1 MDQHEN
7 MQDAT
12 NLGETPAPRRRRS
25 AIYHQEENASATAAT
40 PAQKPAVQVN
50 MPAQPSPAKDK
61 PVENAPAFQ
70 KRGNQQSM
78 NQPRVNMPQQGNT
91 TAQGNAPAFAKKEPV
106 MPQQTRK
113 VEPTKVDAPKADAT
127 RAMPPIRNIQP
138 QSVPTPGVPK
148 PDGKGN
154 SLPNL
159 RQPQNVVRRPVNLE
173 GMQDVK
179 SPAQRQEEAR
189 QRSNLNVKQM
199 DAKQRREH
207 LQEEIQADTM
217 PDMPDEGAT
226 KGKSAILAVVIA
238 ILLLIGVL
246 VIGLMMIPDD
256 NTGALGQLKQSVMS
270 PINNLLGKNEPKQE
284 VPTASGFTA
293 TLNNTTAPYQIT
305 FNLVT
310 SSNVTAVRVADAQ
323 GNPMEVATRL
333 QIPNADNTIVWLFEL
348 TMGEDFAGIVEAQVF
363 CGDAWVNTGLKQT
376 LTLSS
381 DAPASISNVPSGF
394 FTAATNNPAQ
404 PDDDELTADS
414 HEEPTV
420 SVAIEENPT
429 ETPSEEPT
437 VTPTQVPTEVPTP
450 EVVPTATEAP
460 AAQVL
465 VTLAPTEVPTA
476 TPTIA
481 PTQAPE
487 ETEAPVP
494 EAEDTQGEEPTVL
507 DNVHVDAQL
516 PEAEATED
524 VTEPTEAP
532 TATPRPVLEF
542 AADESADPSLI
553 ANTVVYEGDSR
564 TATKEYV
571 RSGKQINMPASD
583 EYMTKAFGVLTY
595 RGNAFRQNAAVGTV
609 EDASQLSLVWTVEGG
624 SIKAKSR
631 TYYGFG
637 WTNQPLI
644 VQWPGNVRKDMTLS
658 DGKAEKTALKE
669 VIAAGLDGK
678 IYFLDLEDGSQTR
691 EIINL
696 GYPIRSTPAVT
707 TFGYPQMVVGQY
719 ARFLANKTGNIGLHF
734 YELLDGK
741 ENLTID
747 GLDGGSKKIRA
758 YNDVGAFDT
767 SALYDRNSDTFIT
780 AGTNGMLYTVHM
792 NTVYEQGDETH
803 ESKLTINPEITLM
816 KSRTKNQK
824 DANTAVEASIAMYGG
839 YAFYADVQGIL
850 RCVDVNTMT
859 TVWAVETGDAV
870 KASIA
875 LDQDEDGQLWLYTA
889 NTLLNR
895 SKGDVTIRR
904 YNAQTGA
911 EDWALAV
918 NASKK
923 SDSTA
928 GAMASPVVGQHGLN
942 DLVYFTLSNLSTSGS
957 EKLMGS
963 GTKAQGGVLVAL
975 DKNTG
980 KVVWAKSLGE
990 YCYSSP
996 VAVYNENGKGWI
1008 IQATNDG
1015 LLMLLD
1021 GLTGETVNTLQLNGT
1036 IESSPAVYRNMLVI
1050 CTTGKNTSFIYGVKI
1065 D

>member
-1 MDQHEN
+1 MDQNEN
-7 MQDAT
+7 MQDAS
-12 NLGETPAPRRRRS
+12 NISETSAPRRRRS

-40 PAQKPAVQVN
+40 PVQKPAVQVN
-50 MPAQPSPAKDK
+50 IPAQTNPTQNQ

-70 KRGNQQSM
+70 KRGNVPQQS
-78 NQPRVNMPQQGNT
+78 NT
-91 TAQGNAPAFAKKEPV
+91 PVQGNAPAFAKKEPV

-113 VEPTKVDAPKADAT
+113 VEPTKVDATKPDVT

-148 PDGKGN
+148 PDGKTN

-199 DAKQRREH
+199 DMKQHREH
-207 LQEEIQADTM
+207 LQEEMQVENL
-217 PDMPDEGAT
+217 PDMPEEGEK
-226 KGKSAILAVVIA
+226 KGKMTILAVVIC
-238 ILLLIGVL
+238 ILLVIGVL
-246 VIGLMMIPDD
+246 VVGLLMIPDD

-310 SSNVTAVRVADAQ
+310 SSNVTAVRVADAE
-323 GNPMEVATRL
+323 GNPLEVVTRL
-333 QIPNADNTIVWLFEL
+333 QIPNADDTIVWLFEL
-348 TMGEDFAGIVEAQVF
+348 TMEEDFSGIVEAQVF
-363 CGDAWVNTGLKQT
+363 CGDAWVSTGLKQT

-381 DAPASISNVPSGF
+381 EVPASISNVPSGF
-394 FTAATNNPAQ
+394 FTAATNNPAE
-404 PDDDELTADS
+404 PDDEELTADS

-429 ETPSEEPT
+429 ETPTNEPT
-437 VTPTQVPTEVPTP
+437 TEPTQEPTETPTAEPEATATEVP
-450 EVVPTATEAP
+450 V
-460 AAQVL
+460 AQVQ
-465 VTLAPTEVPTA
+465 VTLAPTEVPTP
-476 TPTIA
+476 TPTA
-481 PTQAPE
+481 PPTQAPE
-487 ETEAPVP
+487 TTDAPVVDADEETENLDDVN
-494 EAEDTQGEEPTVL
+494 EDEQSGEDTEVATEEPV
-507 DNVHVDAQL
+507 
-516 PEAEATED
+516 E
-524 VTEPTEAP
+524 EPTEAP

-542 AADESADPSLI
+542 VADASADPSLI

-564 TATKEYV
+564 TATAEYE
-571 RSGKQINMPASD
+571 RTGKQINMPASD

-644 VQWPGNVRKDMTLS
+644 VQWPGNVRKDMDLT

-691 EIINL
+691 EVINL

-734 YELLDGK
+734 YELLDGT

-780 AGTNGMLYTVHM
+780 AGTNGMLYTIHM

-839 YAFYADVQGIL
+839 YAFYADVQGVL

-859 TVWAVETGDAV
+859 TIWAVETGDAV

-875 LDQDEDGQLWLYTA
+875 LDQDADGQLWLYTA

-918 NASKK
+918 NATKK
-923 SDSTA
+923 SSSTA
-928 GAMASPVVGQHGLN
+928 GAMASPVVGQHELN
-942 DLVYFTLSNLSTSGS
+942 DLVYFTLSNLSASGS

-963 GTKAQGGVLVAL
+963 GTKAQSGVLVAL
-975 DKNTG
+975 NKNTG
-980 KVVWAKSLGE
+980 KVVWTKSLGE

-1021 GLTGETVNTLQLNGT
+1021 GLTGETINTLQLNGT